1 MMILKQVLDI
11 EKTLGRRLPIDMSSN
26 MEYYNHGTKEWTD
39 VLKLDTV
46 QAIRILRKHIRE
58 ESNE

>member
-1 MMILKQVLDI
+1 MILKQILDI
-11 EKTLGRRLPIDMSSN
+11 EKTLGRRLPIDMRSN
-26 MEYYNHGTKEWTD
+26 MEYYNHSKKEWID